1 MAKKLKIWNGQGYC
15 CRKHNDPVWD
25 RIPFNKSVSVFA
37 AAYSRADLR
46 RMITEYCGNDPGD
59 REIKEFWMEGC
70 WGDVMDSVALERG
83 LWLQENQNDTVPLR
97 LI

>member
-1 MAKKLKIWNGQGYC
+1 
-15 CRKHNDPVWD
+15 
-25 RIPFNKSVSVFA
+25 
-37 AAYSRADLR
+37 
-46 RMITEYCGNDPGD
+46 MITEYCGNDPGD